1 MLKPVL
7 RGFQAGVLIA
17 LGGSVF
23 LACDS
28 RYAGAA
34 LFSVALF
41 GICMK
46 GYSLFTG
53 QVGYLALDHGKSAWQ
68 SLLLGLLGNAAASC
82 GLGALV
88 RAGLPALGETARA
101 LCLGKLDQSVFSTG
115 VRAFF
120 CGILM
125 YLAVSIFREKGSA
138 LGILL
143 CVPAFILSGFEHS
156 IADMF
161 YFGASGIVSLRA
173 LGFIWTAIA
182 GNALGGLFLP
192 VLTLLAEKGETH
204 EG

>member
-82 GLGALV
+82 GLGALA

-101 LCLGKLDQSVFSTG
+101 LCLAKLDQSVFSTG

>member
-1 MLKPVL
+1 MAACGSTARSIRTSKNSHRLSSPTDM
-7 RGFQAGVLIA
+7 GVA
-17 LGGSVF
+17 K
-23 LACDS
+23 DS
-28 RYAGAA
+28 RG
-34 LFSVALF
+34 
-41 GICMK
+41 
-46 GYSLFTG
+46 
-53 QVGYLALDHGKSAWQ
+53 
-68 SLLLGLLGNAAASC
+68 LGLNPSVYHTGMPARTSNAAASC

-101 LCLGKLDQSVFSTG
+101 LCLAKLDQSVFSTG